1 MARILIVDDSQSQRQ
16 LLEHLLDKYG
26 HQVLTATTGEDGIDI
41 ASGEQPDLVLMDVVM
56 PGINGFKATRE
67 ITRND
72 STSHIPVI
80 ILSSKSDDTDQIWAD
95 RQGASG
101 YLTKP
106 VNEKALISAISGVLK
121 SKTSEGHHSSDG

>member
-1 MARILIVDDSQSQRQ
+1 MARILIVDDSQLQRQ

-56 PGINGFKATRE
+56 PGIDGFKATRE

-72 STSHIPVI
+72 TTSHIPVI
-80 ILSSKSDDTDQIWAD
+80 ILSSKSDDTDRIWAE

-106 VNEKALISAISGVLK
+106 GNEKALISAVSGVLK
-121 SKTSEGHHSSDG
+121 ERLSGG